1 MLWKRF
7 RLVRPVTTAEA
18 HAKVANKALELLT
31 QANQV
36 AAAGEHER
44 AVEVLNQSLAIEP
57 DYLLALLTLIQILAH
72 LRRYDEALD
81 ACARV
86 LKVDPHNIPVIA
98 SMEQILPIIAQ
109 FDGSEQR
116 ITLLS
121 QCLAAKPNH
130 DLTWTTL
137 TQLLIRAGRHRE
149 ALEVCQRA
157 LQGNP
162 GSKSV
167 YNLIYEILSLRE
179 LELDIAARAS
189 SLLPR
194 GAVDPALF
202 EPTVMRVYEKLA
214 AINIVDTLVRVID
227 RFYAKLGLDPLST
240 PLVKFLK
247 DTRHKLGEFELA
259 EYGHICSTLLHF
271 EMAWNLLLRD
281 DMDKCVSLLRII
293 FDDDMA
299 IKLAKYHPFTKE
311 ALVRAGE
318 ILGRHEERV
327 GAIEGAISVYRRLMR
342 IDQNGV
348 IARRLAVLL
357 WRQGNLNEAASLAEI
372 AVNSKANLY
381 PYLTQNDYILSIRAD
396 LASQARALNTK
407 KEGIDPV

>member
-1 MLWKRF
+1 
-7 RLVRPVTTAEA
+7 
-18 HAKVANKALELLT
+18 
-31 QANQV
+31 
-36 AAAGEHER
+36 
-44 AVEVLNQSLAIEP
+44 
-57 DYLLALLTLIQILAH
+57 
-72 LRRYDEALD
+72 
-81 ACARV
+81 
-86 LKVDPHNIPVIA
+86 
-98 SMEQILPIIAQ
+98 
-109 FDGSEQR
+109 
-116 ITLLS
+116 
-121 QCLAAKPNH
+121 
-130 DLTWTTL
+130 
-137 TQLLIRAGRHRE
+137 
-149 ALEVCQRA
+149 
-157 LQGNP
+157 
-162 GSKSV
+162 
-167 YNLIYEILSLRE
+167 
-179 LELDIAARAS
+179 
-189 SLLPR
+189 
-194 GAVDPALF
+194 
-202 EPTVMRVYEKLA
+202 
-214 AINIVDTLVRVID
+214 
-227 RFYAKLGLDPLST
+227 
-240 PLVKFLK
+240 
-247 DTRHKLGEFELA
+247 
-259 EYGHICSTLLHF
+259 
-271 EMAWNLLLRD
+271 MAWNLLLRD